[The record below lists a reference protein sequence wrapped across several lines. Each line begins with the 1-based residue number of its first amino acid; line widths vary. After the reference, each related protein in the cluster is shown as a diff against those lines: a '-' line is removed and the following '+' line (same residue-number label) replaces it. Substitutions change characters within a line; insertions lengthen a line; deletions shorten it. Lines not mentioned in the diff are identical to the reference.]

1 MYIVISGQKYGK
13 KNHPQ
18 FISKE
23 EAIKFVKS
31 ALLKNE
37 AGDRMTISLKTSF

>member
-1 MYIVISGQKYGK
+1 MYVIISGQKYGK

-23 EAIKFVKS
+23 EAVKFIKE
-31 ALLKNE
+31 ALLKNV
-37 AGDRMTISLKTSF
+37 AGDRMAISLKTSF

>member
-1 MYIVISGQKYGK
+1 MYVIISGQKYGK

-23 EAIKFVKS
+23 EAVKFIKS

-37 AGDRMTISLKTSF
+37 AGDRMAISVKTSF

>member
-1 MYIVISGQKYGK
+1 MYVIISGQKYGK

-18 FISKE
+18 SISKE
-23 EAIKFVKS
+23 EAIKLIKS

-37 AGDRMTISLKTSF
+37 AGDRMAISLKTSF